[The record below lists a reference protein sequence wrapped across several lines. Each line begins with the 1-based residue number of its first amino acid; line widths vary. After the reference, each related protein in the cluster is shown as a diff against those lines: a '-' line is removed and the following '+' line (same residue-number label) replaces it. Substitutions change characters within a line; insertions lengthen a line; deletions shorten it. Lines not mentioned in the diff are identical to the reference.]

1 MYSKPNV
8 PYTQGMIVLFR
19 SAVHVVAAAAIA
31 CTAVGAGPASPSD
44 PIKIGVILPLTGSS
58 AGVAQDLL
66 RGIQLAFSENGNTVS
81 GRKVEIVTADDQ
93 NTPATALTEA
103 RRLVE
108 NDKVS
113 LLMGSL
119 NSSVALTLLPYAVRS
134 QVPYITTTI
143 AAEITGSKKSPYAFR
158 SAAAAGQMERPLAW
172 LLHRRGFKSV
182 ILMGS
187 DYVAGHDSTGMV
199 GAQFTAL
206 GGSIV
211 KSIFPPQG
219 DTDYGPYFSTLGDA
233 KADLIYGYFF
243 GGDTLRFVRQYRS
256 FGVTQQ
262 LAMSASTISAAGV
275 AQSLGKDVDGILTA
289 ELWSPTL
296 TDPLTIAFEKSFQK
310 AYGDSPQATA
320 RSGYVEGRLVVT
332 AIGILKGN
340 VPNGL
345 AFAQALHDSH
355 FKEPGGEMF
364 SFDEN
369 NNATVST
376 RLVRW
381 QFVDGKAT
389 GKVLETIGGV
399 TQDWKAPR

>member
-1 MYSKPNV
+1 MYSKPKV
-8 PYTQGMIVLFR
+8 PYTAGMSLFR
-19 SAVHVVAAAAIA
+19 SAVLAMAAVAIAGAAI
-31 CTAVGAGPASPSD
+31 GAGPALPSN
-44 PIKIGVILPLTGSS
+44 PIKIGVILPLTGPS
-58 AGVAQDLL
+58 AGVAQDML
-66 RGIQLAFSENGNTVS
+66 RGIQLAFSENGNVIA
-81 GRKVEIVTADDQ
+81 GRKVEITTADDQ

-108 NDKVS
+108 NDKVA
-113 LLMGSL
+113 LLMGNL
-119 NSSVALTLLPYAVRS
+119 NSSVALTVLPYAVRS
-134 QVPYITTTI
+134 QIPYITTTI

-158 SAAAAGQMERPLAW
+158 SSAAAGQMERPLAW
-172 LLHRRGFKSV
+172 LLHKRGFKSV
-182 ILMGS
+182 VLMGS

-206 GGSIV
+206 GGAIA

-275 AQSLGKDVDGILTA
+275 AQSLGKDVDGIMTA

-310 AYGDSPQATA
+310 TYGDSPQATA
-320 RSGYVEGRLVVT
+320 RSGYVEGLLMVT
-332 AIGILKGN
+332 AIRALKGN
-340 VPNGL
+340 VPDG
-345 AFAQALHDSH
+345 ATFAQALHNAR
-355 FKEPGGEMF
+355 FTVPGGETF
-364 SFDEN
+364 SFDAN
-369 NNATVST
+369 NNAIVST

-389 GKVLETIGGV
+389 GKVLDTIGGV
-399 TQDWKAPR
+399 TQDWTAPR

>member
-1 MYSKPNV
+1 MYSKPKV
-8 PYTQGMIVLFR
+8 PYTHGMSLIRYAVLMMA
-19 SAVHVVAAAAIA
+19 SVAIA
-31 CTAVGAGPASPSD
+31 WTTIGAGPASPSD

-58 AGVAQDLL
+58 AGVAQDML

-119 NSSVALTLLPYAVRS
+119 NSSVALTILPYAVRS
-134 QVPYITTTI
+134 QIPYITTTI

-158 SAAAAGQMERPLAW
+158 SSAAAGQMERPLAW
-172 LLHRRGFKSV
+172 LLHKRGFKNL

-199 GAQFTAL
+199 GTQFTSL
-206 GGSIV
+206 GGTLA

-219 DTDYGPYFSTLGDA
+219 DTDYGPYFSTLGDS

-275 AQSLGKDVDGILTA
+275 AQSLGKDVDGIMTA

-296 TDPLTIAFEKSFQK
+296 TDPLTVAFEKSFQK
-310 AYGDSPQATA
+310 TYSDSPQATA
-320 RSGYVEGRLVVT
+320 RSGYVEGSLIVT
-332 AIGILKGN
+332 AIRTLRGN
-340 VPNGL
+340 IPDGT
-345 AFAQALHDSH
+345 AFAQALHTAR
-355 FKEPGGEMF
+355 FKVPGGETF
-364 SFDEN
+364 SFDAN
-369 NNATVST
+369 NNAIVST

-389 GKVLETIGGV
+389 GKVLDTIGGV
-399 TQDWKAPR
+399 TQDWSAPR

>member
-1 MYSKPNV
+1 MYSKPKV
-8 PYTQGMIVLFR
+8 PYTAGMSLFR
-19 SAVHVVAAAAIA
+19 SAVLAMAAVAIAGAAI
-31 CTAVGAGPASPSD
+31 GAGPALPSN
-44 PIKIGVILPLTGSS
+44 PIKIGVILPLTGPS
-58 AGVAQDLL
+58 AGVAQDML
-66 RGIQLAFSENGNTVS
+66 RGIQLAFSENGNVIA
-81 GRKVEIVTADDQ
+81 GRKVEITTAVDQ

-108 NDKVS
+108 NDKVA
-113 LLMGSL
+113 LLMGNL
-119 NSSVALTLLPYAVRS
+119 NSSVALTVLPYAVRS
-134 QVPYITTTI
+134 QIPYITTTI

-158 SAAAAGQMERPLAW
+158 SSAAAGQMERPLAW
-172 LLHRRGFKSV
+172 LLRKRGFKNV
-182 ILMGS
+182 VLMGS

-206 GGSIV
+206 GGAV
-211 KSIFPPQG
+211 AKSIFPPQG

-275 AQSLGKDVDGILTA
+275 AQSLGKDVDGIMTA

-310 AYGDSPQATA
+310 TYGDSPQATA
-320 RSGYVEGRLVVT
+320 RSGYVEGLLMVT
-332 AIGILKGN
+332 AIRALKGN
-340 VPNGL
+340 VPDG
-345 AFAQALHDSH
+345 ATFAQALHNAR
-355 FKEPGGEMF
+355 FTVPGGERF
-364 SFDEN
+364 SFDAN
-369 NNATVST
+369 NNAIVST

-389 GKVLETIGGV
+389 GKVLDTIGGV
-399 TQDWKAPR
+399 TQDWTAPR